1 MKKYTLNLLH
11 FFVALTLLVTT
22 FVTTFVPTYA
32 ASTKVYDQ
40 ANLLSASEEATLQ
53 TKIDELVSTYQMDV
67 GIVLSNSMDGKTS
80 RAYADDFYDGNGFG
94 IGEDYSG
101 LLMLIN
107 MEDREVYISTCG
119 KGISYFTDAR
129 INTMLDKITPHLKD
143 QNYMNAST
151 AFLNQ
156 VEDKLTLGIP
166 SNQYTVEEKGFK
178 FSLTHTLI
186 YLFIALIFSLL
197 TCFGV
202 KKSYSRPTSI
212 SGRAY
217 MNQYSVNFAR
227 RTDTF
232 LGSHISRT
240 RRESSNNSSG
250 GGRSTTHRSSS
261 GRSHGGGG
269 RSF

>member
-1 MKKYTLNLLH
+1 MKKHPLNLLH
-11 FFVALTLLVTT
+11 LFFVLTILVTS
-22 FVTTFVPTYA
+22 FIPTYA
-32 ASTKVYDQ
+32 GTTKVYDQ
-40 ANLLSASEEATLQ
+40 AGLLSASEEATLQ
-53 TKIDELVSTYQMDV
+53 SRIDELVSTYQMDV
-67 GIVLSNSMDGKTS
+67 GIVLSNSMDGKSS

-119 KGISYFTDAR
+119 AGISYFTDAR
-129 INTMLDKITPHLKD
+129 INSILDKITPHLKD
-143 QNYMNAST
+143 ANYMNACT

-156 VEDKLTLGIP
+156 IEDKLVLGIP
-166 SNQYTVEEKGFK
+166 SNQYTQEEKSFK
-178 FSLTHTLI
+178 FSLTHTII
-186 YLFIALIFSLL
+186 YIVIAIICSLL
-197 TCFGV
+197 TCLGV

-217 MNQYSVNFAR
+217 MNQYSLNFTR

-240 RRESSNNSSG
+240 KRESSNNSSS

>member
-11 FFVALTLLVTT
+11 FFLALTLLVIA
-22 FVTTFVPTYA
+22 FFPTYA

-40 ANLLSASEEATLQ
+40 ADLLSTSEETSLQ
-53 TKIDELVSTYQMDV
+53 ASIDELISTYQIDV

-119 KGISYFTDAR
+119 KAISYFTDAR
-129 INTMLDKITPHLKD
+129 INTMLDQITPYLKG
-143 QNYMNAST
+143 QNYMNACTS
-151 AFLNQ
+151 FLNE
-156 VEDKLTLGIP
+156 VEDKLALGIP
-166 SNQYTVEEKGFK
+166 NNQYTVEEKGFK

-186 YLFIALIFSLL
+186 YLFVALIFSLL

-217 MNQYSVNFAR
+217 INQYSVNFTR
-227 RTDTF
+227 RLDTF

-240 RRESSNNSSG
+240 KRESSNNSSG
-250 GGRSTTHRSSS
+250 GGRSTTHSSSS